1 MHFVIKQN
9 IVSAPHSL
17 STCKPHS
24 NKQKNYCN
32 ANQMSIAY
40 LLYVIYYMFRCC
52 ASFKK
57 YFFWFKKPLFVFRFS
72 FWVFKSTFIVFFI
85 EFLSAFSCILLLVTL
100 WFFCFQFCE
109 TTLSKCIS
117 QKNARTPL
125 SLWIRT
131 GSSWFIWFL
140 YFLVPLFFF
149 LFFFQDGVVIAIYLW
164 IYWFVFM
171 TSAEFYSFSLFP
183 RDVF

>member
-9 IVSAPHSL
+9 IVSAPHKP

-100 WFFCFQFCE
+100 LHFDFSAFSSVRQPCPNASAKRMPELHCHCELELVLHDLSGFCTFLFLCFFFC
-109 TTLSKCIS
+109 
-117 QKNARTPL
+117 
-125 SLWIRT
+125 
-131 GSSWFIWFL
+131 
-140 YFLVPLFFF
+140 
-149 LFFFQDGVVIAIYLW
+149 
-164 IYWFVFM
+164 
-171 TSAEFYSFSLFP
+171 SFSKM
-183 RDVF
+183 V